1 VQADRAE
8 LLKCMTVG
16 VAFTICDGISRDGL
30 IKYSVGSIPAVPA
43 AAKVICEE
51 WRSVRRGRRAV
62 SPWIHAGS
70 NDAAFRWLSQL
81 GGIVRGSFQETVPRK
96 TAENTIKVQW

>member
-51 WRSVRRGRRAV
+51 
-62 SPWIHAGS
+62 
-70 NDAAFRWLSQL
+70 
-81 GGIVRGSFQETVPRK
+81 
-96 TAENTIKVQW
+96 